1 MDSARNA
8 IRKILSEAQAEG
20 EGETGQRYPNVGGDA
35 QPEVQEAIR
44 RYKEMSPEERGK
56 EPLLYWLLGSGT
68 PPYKDSREATEYTD
82 TSETE
87 GQTCGNC
94 SFTYFRTAT
103 QQFICSQIRGVIQPG
118 GWCNRWEE
126 SEPVEPVDVE
136 TGV

>member
-1 MDSARNA
+1 MDPTRRA
-8 IRKILSEAQAEG
+8 IRKLLNEAQDDQ
-20 EGETGQRYPNVGGDA
+20 GQQYPDAGDDA
-35 QPEVQEAIR
+35 QPEVQEAIK
-44 RYKEMSPEERGK
+44 RYNEMSPEERGK

-82 TSETE
+82 KSEVE

-94 SFTYFRTAT
+94 SFMYFRTAT

-118 GWCNRWEE
+118 GWSNRWEA

-136 TGV
+136 TGVQ